1 MKMQASYSL
10 TLAVQVAELADNSW
24 ASNETRRC

>member
-1 MKMQASYSL
+1 MKMPASYRL

-24 ASNETRRC
+24 ASNETSRC